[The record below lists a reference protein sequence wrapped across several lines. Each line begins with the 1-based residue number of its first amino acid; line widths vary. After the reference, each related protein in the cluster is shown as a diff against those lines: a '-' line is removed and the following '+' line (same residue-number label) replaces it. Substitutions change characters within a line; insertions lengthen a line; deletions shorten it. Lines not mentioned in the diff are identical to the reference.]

1 MICTKSLKRQ
11 ELKSKYLKNLTR
23 KNYQTKTS
31 IDSFLQSTGSSLS
44 ILFLNKDKSIFTFLK
59 TVFLKTTIT
68 FWLIQLSFVF
78 TSEFM
83 VKTYESRIPP
93 SPNLDKVTVSSDK
106 FIVRRF
112 YRVLY
117 VFFVSN

>member
-1 MICTKSLKRQ
+1 MICTRSLKRE

-68 FWLIQLSFVF
+68 FWLVQLSFVF

-83 VKTYESRIPP
+83 VKAYDSRIPP
-93 SPNLDKVTVSSDK
+93 SPNLDRVTVSSDK

-117 VFFVSN
+117 IFFVSN